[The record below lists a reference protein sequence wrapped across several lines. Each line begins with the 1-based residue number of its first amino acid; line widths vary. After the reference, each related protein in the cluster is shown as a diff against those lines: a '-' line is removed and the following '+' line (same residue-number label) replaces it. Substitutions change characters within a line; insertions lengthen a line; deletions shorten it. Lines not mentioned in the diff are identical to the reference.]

1 MIRLLGGFDAPCCS
15 LLHACNKFW
24 MAPPANY
31 QAASTLMQSRLCVQ
45 APLQGLL
52 FASNASALLR
62 SCRGSVSDM
71 LQVGG
76 VACGAEALH

>member
-1 MIRLLGGFDAPCCS
+1 MLPAAPCCMHATNS
-15 LLHACNKFW
+15 GWPLLT
-24 MAPPANY
+24 NY